1 MEGAVT
7 SRVTRSTTA
16 EAIEPDLA
24 ALWRD
29 VAQQGRVARAVMSNL
44 VMFRERAATNT
55 LRDPGCHCGSALVDE
70 VVARHPCRL
79 IVLNHQPDLSD
90 VRAPFTVTVGI
101 VTFGKEPS
109 RYAIEQID
117 VQSTCAEAR
126 LPSIVRQ
133 LVRGDVPTSVW
144 WMDDLSQVPPL
155 DRIVRMGRQFLY
167 DSRGWRDV
175 RTWAVGGGSCSSR
188 SQPSLDLADLNWR
201 RLAPVRQ
208 ALLHGCTAASFE
220 ALGRGRVRIMHRPG
234 DSALAWLALGWL
246 ASRLEWTRD
255 TVPDVEEALRADA
268 VLAIEVGG
276 TTATLDSHHVLVR
289 TEGIP
294 PLSVA
299 VPRETAADIV
309 VAELRELSHDVCLHE
324 AVDAAALFLQ

>member
-7 SRVTRSTTA
+7 SRLTRSTTPD
-16 EAIEPDLA
+16 AIEPDLA
-24 ALWRD
+24 ALWRE
-29 VAQQGRVARAVMSNL
+29 VARQGRVARAVMSNL
-44 VMFRERAATNT
+44 VIVRGGNDEHTRGADAAMA
-55 LRDPGCHCGSALVDE
+55 GHALVDE
-70 VVARHPCRL
+70 VAARHPCRL
-79 IVLNHQPDLSD
+79 IILNHRPDPSN
-90 VRAPFTVTVGI
+90 VNRPFTVTIGI
-101 VTFGKEPS
+101 VTFGKEPA

-117 VQSTCAEAR
+117 VQSACAEAC

-155 DRIVRMGRQFLY
+155 DGIVGMGRQFLY
-167 DSRGWRDV
+167 DSRGWRDA
-175 RTWAVGGGSCSSR
+175 RSGLWAVAALLRSR
-188 SQPSLDLADLNWR
+188 PSLDLADLNWR

-208 ALLHGCTAASFE
+208 ALLHGCTSAGFE

-234 DSALAWLALGWL
+234 DAALAWLAVGWL

-276 TTATLDSHHVLVR
+276 TTATLDSHQVLVS
-289 TEGIP
+289 TEGIA

-299 VPRETAADIV
+299 VPRESAADIV
-309 VAELRELSHDVCLHE
+309 VAELRDLSHDICLHD
-324 AVDAAALFLQ
+324 AVEAAALFLQ